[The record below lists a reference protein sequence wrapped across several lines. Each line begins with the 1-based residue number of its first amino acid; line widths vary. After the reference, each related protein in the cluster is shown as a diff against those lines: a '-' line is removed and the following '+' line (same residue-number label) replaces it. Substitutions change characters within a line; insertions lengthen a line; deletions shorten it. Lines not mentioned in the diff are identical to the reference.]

1 MFRLR
6 LFFILAW
13 LSAVCACGWVELA
26 RLKFAIASP
35 SGWLGWF
42 ANWDADT
49 TPAFLI
55 LMALPVLIV
64 VRFRSAS
71 LRGMSAWRKAA
82 TASEPPRESRSER
95 WIPAGLFLV
104 SLLCSASIGMRTISV
119 PTAVPANS
127 DSSEVCF
134 FALPP
139 AYHDEFSYLLQA
151 RTFLAGRVTWPAMTV
166 HPELFHQIHVLNE
179 PMTASRYFP
188 WTGLWM
194 APFVLCRC
202 PYAGHWLAG
211 ALAVVFFH
219 GCLTR
224 LLPRGWALCGGLL
237 IALSPGLAVF
247 SNLLL
252 AHHPTMLALSV
263 FLWAFLRLMKS
274 AADSDAL
281 IAGTALT
288 LAMLGR
294 PMTAAGFAL
303 PFGIWLLVAGL
314 RSTIPRR
321 VSSVAPRFGW
331 RAAAAIGL
339 PLLAGFIVLGA
350 MNQRITGR
358 WTQSAYQLYTDTY
371 TPSHR
376 FGFNNAEIGAKL
388 AGPKVLNEYDRWATN
403 LTPAKAA
410 ENVRNRC
417 IASTQWTL
425 GIAALVFA
433 LIAAIPSCLPLR
445 GNDIRIV
452 LILCSVT
459 SLHAVHVPY
468 WYDGILH
475 WHYVFETAPLLLILA
490 TVGLRNAFTVMAGG
504 LGTKT
509 TLSWL
514 TCLIGASLLPG
525 WMDAETFWGPSKV
538 TLAVGEQSFSRVRF
552 EQFRRLTRNPEL
564 NHPVLVMVDESAS
577 DPQLSYIVNPPDLQ
591 ADVLVCRKPA
601 EVSVIAELKAA
612 FPDRSLWVFNPET
625 FALQPWMD

>member
-1 MFRLR
+1 M
-6 LFFILAW
+6 
-13 LSAVCACGWVELA
+13 
-26 RLKFAIASP
+26 ASP

-49 TPAFLI
+49 TLAILV
-55 LMALPVLIV
+55 LMALPVLIA
-64 VRFRSAS
+64 VRVRSAS
-71 LRGMSAWRKAA
+71 LRGMSAWMNAA
-82 TASEPPRESRSER
+82 TASEPPRGSRNSR
-95 WIPAGLFLV
+95 LISAGLFLV

-119 PTAVPANS
+119 PTTVPENS
-127 DSSEVCF
+127 DSSRVRF
-134 FALPP
+134 FGLPP
-139 AYHDEFSYLLQA
+139 AYHDEFSYLLQT
-151 RTFLAGRVTWPAMTV
+151 RTLLAGRVSWPAMTV

-179 PMTASRYFP
+179 PTTASRYFP

-194 APFVLCRC
+194 APFVLCGC

-211 ALAVVFFH
+211 ALAAVFFH
-219 GCLTR
+219 RCLTR
-224 LLPRGWALCGGLL
+224 LLPRAWALCGGLL

-274 AADSDAL
+274 AANSDAFMV
-281 IAGTALT
+281 GTALT

-303 PFGIWLLVAGL
+303 PFGIWLLAAVL
-314 RSTIPRR
+314 RSTIRRR

-331 RAAAAIGL
+331 RAVAVIGL

-388 AGPKVLNEYDRWATN
+388 AGPKILKEYDRWATN

-417 IASTQWTL
+417 IASSQWTL
-425 GIAALVFA
+425 GIAALLFA

-452 LILCSVT
+452 LILCSVI

-475 WHYVFETAPLLLILA
+475 WHYVFETAPLLLMLA
-490 TVGLRNAFTVMAGG
+490 AVGLRNAFTVMASG
-504 LGTKT
+504 LGTRT

-514 TCLIGASLLPG
+514 TCLIGASLLPA
-525 WMDAETFWGPSKV
+525 WIDAETFWGPSKV
-538 TLAVGEQSFSRVRF
+538 TLAVGEQCFSRVRF
-552 EQFRRLTRNPEL
+552 EQFRRLTDRPEL
-564 NHPVLVMVDESAS
+564 SHPILVLVDESAS
-577 DPQLSYIVNPPDLQ
+577 DPQLSYIVNPPDLH

-601 EVSVIAELKAA
+601 DVSAIADLKAA
-612 FPDRSLWVFNPET
+612 FSDRSLWVFNPET
-625 FALQPWMD
+625 FELRPWSE